1 MSIHRRQFLQLSC
14 AAMAMSVAAASGVAL
29 APRGQR
35 LLVSGYR
42 DQATETQ
49 FGILVVDTEGQIK
62 ADFRVPERVH
72 IADLYPS
79 EPSVLVNSRAPG
91 APLRRYDFAGQLQ
104 AHLPVPK
111 DMHLEGHAVFS
122 HNGQVL
128 YASASDYRRGE
139 GRLLVIDAQRLTL
152 LDIWTTHGVGPHE
165 LVMQGDDVYLANTG
179 VRTHPDSGRKALNID
194 SMHSELVKL
203 DGSTGKLLQRWAS
216 PKQALS
222 ARHLDVLADGRVL
235 VGCQYQRKDAR
246 PPCIAIASAGSE
258 QLQLLEP
265 DNDWLHW
272 DMQGYTASVRAFPP
286 TSARAGEAMIS
297 NPRGHLLSHW
307 QGATPALQDT
317 QAMQYAKGIALFG
330 NQGWIS
336 AGAGELWHW
345 HNDELKPLSESV
357 KTGIWWENHLHGRV
371 LAV

>member
-1 MSIHRRQFLQLSC
+1 MNRRQFLQLSC
-14 AAMAMSVAAASGVAL
+14 AAMAMSAAAGSGIAL
-29 APRGQR
+29 APRSQR

-49 FGILVVDTEGQIK
+49 FGILVVDAEGNIH
-62 ADFRVPERVH
+62 ADFSVPERVH
-72 IADLYPS
+72 MADLYPG
-79 EPSVLVNSRAPG
+79 EPRILVNSRAPG

-104 AHLPVPK
+104 AHLPVP
-111 DMHLEGHAVFS
+111 DGLHLEGHAVFS
-122 HNGQVL
+122 ADGQVL

-139 GRLLVIDAQRLTL
+139 GRLLIVDANTLQL
-152 LDIWTTHGVGPHE
+152 LDIWPTSGVGPHE
-165 LVMQGDDVYLANTG
+165 LVMQGDDLYLANTG

-194 SMHSELVKL
+194 SMQSELVKL
-203 DGSTGKLLQRWAS
+203 DGNSGELLHRWAS
-216 PKQALS
+216 PRQALS

-246 PPCIAIASAGSE
+246 PPCVALATADSE

-272 DMQGYTASVRAFPP
+272 DMQGYTASVRAFSPG
-286 TSARAGEAMIS
+286 SKHADAALIS

-307 QGATPALQDT
+307 QGPTPALQDT
-317 QAMQYAKGIALFG
+317 QAMQYAKGIALLG

-345 HNDELKPLSESV
+345 QNSGLTQLSKSV
-357 KTGIWWENHLHGRV
+357 KAGIWWENHLHGRIV
-371 LAV
+371 